1 MRKCCQ
7 ITAVH
12 SAFDVR
18 IFHKEAKTLTEAGYD
33 VTLIA
38 RHNKNET
45 VDGIKI
51 IALPKLKNRFERF
64 LKTDF
69 LLFKKALEQKANV
82 YHFHDPELILVG
94 VLLKIFTKAK
104 IIYDVHEDVPRDIL
118 YKEWIPVIFKH
129 PLSFS
134 VNFIE
139 KNISKFFDCIIAAT
153 EYIKD
158 QFKPYNN
165 NVIEIKNYPL
175 LKFNSKIPKNDFF
188 ANNKCVLVY
197 TGTIGKN
204 RGIEEIIKA
213 MELINSCSKI
223 SLNLMGRFSNEI
235 LKQKIT
241 CSEEYTKINFLGE
254 LSLNKVFEEIT
265 KADIGIVCLYP
276 TRCFL
281 SSLPVKMFEYM
292 TAGLPVIASN
302 FPLWK
307 EIIEKNNCGICVN
320 PLDPKEIGEAIEYLI
335 KHPEEAKKMGENGKR
350 AVLEKYNWDL
360 EAKKLLKIY
369 EIIFANEK

>member
-1 MRKCCQ
+1 MKKCCQ

-12 SAFDVR
+12 SVFDVR
-18 IFHKEAKTLTEAGYD
+18 IFHKEAKTLAGAGYD

-38 RHNKNET
+38 RHDKNET

-51 IALPKLKNRFERF
+51 IALPKLKNRLERF

-69 LLFKKALEQKANV
+69 LIFKKALEQRADV

-104 IIYDVHEDVPRDIL
+104 IIYDVHEDVPKDIL

-129 PLSFS
+129 PLSS
-134 VNFIE
+134 TVNFIE
-139 KNISKFFDCIIAAT
+139 KNISKFFDCIIVAT

-175 LKFNSKIPKNDFF
+175 LKFNSKTSKNNFF
-188 ANNKCVLVY
+188 ANNECVLIY

-213 MELINSCSKI
+213 MELINSHYKI

-235 LKQKIT
+235 LKQKIA
-241 CSEEYTKINFLGE
+241 CSEEYTKVNFLGE
-254 LSLNKVFEEIT
+254 LSLNKVFEEIA
-265 KADIGIVCLYP
+265 KADIGIVCLHP
-276 TRCFL
+276 NRCFL

-335 KHPEEAKKMGENGKR
+335 KHPEEAKKMGENGKK
-350 AVLEKYNWDL
+350 AILEKYNWDL